1 MKHQVE
7 QTYFKVLSPAGM
19 FARMK
24 PDGELEVVSYDSL
37 RKQLLNVS
45 FWKQEKNEYFMEPFF
60 PTWVRDSGIKTFE
73 RVDFRPPPLDCPA
86 NVYNTFKGFRVDA
99 LAKTLTPAEI
109 DAADDT
115 IFVEHLDILGG
126 RNPDMLRYQL
136 NWLAQRC
143 QMPGELPR
151 SMIMYQGDEGTGKNI
166 FWDELGNKFFGP
178 ELYYTSENGDDFLS
192 RFAVGFRDKVLV
204 SWDEIGGLN
213 QKEIQSLKTAITA
226 PVRRAE
232 DKGVKPGR
240 VTHTAGIV
248 GFSNKRTMFPTGN
261 GQRRWTY
268 AQTSMEKRVTG
279 HTSSA
284 FWRHSKTPRGLSSLH
299 AGCVASI

>member
-7 QTYFKVLSPAGM
+7 QSYFKLLSPAGI

-24 PDGELEVVSYDSL
+24 PDGELEMISYDSL

-45 FWKQEKNEYFMEPFF
+45 FWKQVKGEYIMEPFF
-60 PTWVRDSGIKTFE
+60 PTWVRDSGIRTFE
-73 RVDFRPPPLDCPA
+73 KVDFRPPPLDCPA
-86 NVYNTFKGFRVDA
+86 TVYNTFTGFRVDA
-99 LAKTLTPAEI
+99 LAKDLSAAEI
-109 DAADDT
+109 YAADDS
-115 IFVEHLDILGG
+115 IFVEHLDLLGG

-143 QMPGELPR
+143 QKPGELPR
-151 SMIMYQGDEGTGKNI
+151 SMIMYQGDEGAGKNI
-166 FWDELGNKFFGP
+166 FWDELGQKFFGP

-248 GFSNKRTMFPTGN
+248 GFTNKRTMFPTGS
-261 GQRRWTY
+261 GQRRWVY
-268 AQTSMEKRVTG
+268 AQTSTEKER
-279 HTSSA
+279 
-284 FWRHSKTPRGLSSLH
+284 
-299 AGCVASI
+299 